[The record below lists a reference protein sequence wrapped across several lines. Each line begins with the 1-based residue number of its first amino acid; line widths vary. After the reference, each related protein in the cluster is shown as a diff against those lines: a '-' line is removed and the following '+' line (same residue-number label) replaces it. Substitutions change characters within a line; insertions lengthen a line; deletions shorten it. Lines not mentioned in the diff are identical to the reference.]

1 MQATFQTRWRAQS
14 LMSIKLNRNEC
25 KGLHIEQDVVGDQ
38 EKVSIFMF
46 SSLLLLL
53 YKKFGSMNS

>member
-1 MQATFQTRWRAQS
+1 
-14 LMSIKLNRNEC
+14 MSIKLNRNEC